1 MANGLLQSMMVVVV
15 RKYVG
20 LSFVV
25 CLISGFLNSTFGNKA
40 IIVTVYITINEGESP
55 YMAAKRV
62 AANIHTMLHGHVKQT
77 HDGWIAN
84 TVSGDV
90 IKMVAY
96 AKEDKVV
103 G

>member
-1 MANGLLQSMMVVVV
+1 M
-15 RKYVG
+15 
-20 LSFVV
+20 
-25 CLISGFLNSTFGNKA
+25 I
-40 IIVTVYITINEGESP
+40 EGESP
-55 YMAAKRV
+55 YMTAKR
-62 AANIHTMLHGHVKQT
+62 AAADMHTMLHGYVNKT

-96 AKEDKVV
+96 TKSDKVV

>member
-1 MANGLLQSMMVVVV
+1 M
-15 RKYVG
+15 
-20 LSFVV
+20 
-25 CLISGFLNSTFGNKA
+25 
-40 IIVTVYITINEGESP
+40 
-55 YMAAKRV
+55 
-62 AANIHTMLHGHVKQT
+62 HTMLHGYVNKT

-96 AKEDKVV
+96 TKSDKVV

>member
-1 MANGLLQSMMVVVV
+1 M
-15 RKYVG
+15 
-20 LSFVV
+20 
-25 CLISGFLNSTFGNKA
+25 I
-40 IIVTVYITINEGESP
+40 VYITISEGESP
-55 YMAAKRV
+55 YIAAKRV
-62 AANIHTMLHGHVKQT
+62 AANMHTMLHGYVNKT

-96 AKEDKVV
+96 TKSDKVV